1 MASSPRALATGA
13 ARGGGGGDALR
24 EAEHAERQLRALSSA
39 SWGGDAG
46 AGAAEATAALKAGL
60 DAIARGGNGAEPA
73 AAARL
78 TDRVLATLAA
88 GTEREAKEP
97 ARAFDPTAFMA
108 VAAPAASR
116 GESSG
121 DARSPPRAV
130 GGMEEDESEGEGR
143 GRGGSEEGEMGEDE
157 DGYSDEGEEG
167 EEGEDGDED
176 EDVYQDGDEWNGM
189 WCFRSYPSTR

>member
-1 MASSPRALATGA
+1 VGGG
-13 ARGGGGGDALR
+13 RGGWRRGSDGGAK
-24 EAEHAERQLRALSSA
+24 S
-39 SWGGDAG
+39 G
-46 AGAAEATAALKAGL
+46 ARRHCA
-60 DAIARGGNGAEPA
+60 GGNGAEPA

-121 DARSPPRAV
+121 DARSPPRAE